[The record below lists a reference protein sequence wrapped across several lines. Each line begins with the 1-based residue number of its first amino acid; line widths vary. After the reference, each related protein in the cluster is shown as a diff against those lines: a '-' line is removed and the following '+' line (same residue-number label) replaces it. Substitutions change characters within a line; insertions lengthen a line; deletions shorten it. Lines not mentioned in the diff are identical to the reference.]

1 MKLGLGA
8 LISYIHYDIEQQQI
22 PADNT
27 WEYGTKQGMSV
38 ILIDVEKNKNILYD
52 FIYAPD
58 TETTSDNDNQN

>member
-8 LISYIHYDIEQQQI
+8 LISYMHYDIEQQQI
-22 PADNT
+22 PADDT

-38 ILIDVEKNKNILYD
+38 ILIDVGKNKNILYD

-58 TETTSDNDNQN
+58 TESDNGENNE